1 MLRPISKNALK
12 LVVVSLIQILAFFC
26 LSVDLQE
33 LLDELR
39 CLDVDFADT
48 NFATDLE

>member
-1 MLRPISKNALK
+1 LLRPIGKNALK
-12 LVVVSLIQILAFFC
+12 LVMVTLIQILAFLC